1 MDEIEDLLSRYRP
14 VGPPPDLRARL
25 ASRNRTD
32 DARGSFAGWAL
43 VAAMFLCA
51 VLFYALA
58 AREHQRMV
66 MRIPPPLA
74 TRTLEAFDEPW
85 R

>member
-1 MDEIEDLLSRYRP
+1 VDEIEELLSRYRP

-25 ASRNRTD
+25 TTRNGD
-32 DARGSFAGWAL
+32 HPRGSIAAWLL
-43 VAAMFLCA
+43 VAAALFCA

-66 MRIPPPLA
+66 LRIPPPLA
-74 TRTLEAFDEPW
+74 DVSREPIAEPW